1 MLTSARVPVS
11 LTVPRMARVVVPG
24 IPHHIT
30 QRGNRRENIFF
41 VRSDYRRYLRLLGDY
56 AAERGLDILAYCL
69 MPNHVHLVA
78 VPAEAGSLAAVL
90 KPVHLRYAQ
99 HVNRSQEYSGRVWQG
114 RFYSCP
120 LDAEHTAAAIRY
132 VECNP
137 VRAGLEPR
145 AANYEWSSAAAHAGL
160 RRDRLLAA
168 DIDKWV
174 SVGDWS
180 DWLAEAE
187 PEDLVG
193 RLRLH
198 TRTGRPLGVE
208 AFVQELETQSGRR
221 LQALPRG
228 RPIGRPENG

>member
-1 MLTSARVPVS
+1 
-11 LTVPRMARVVVPG
+11 MARVVVPG
-24 IPHHIT
+24 VPHHIT
-30 QRGNRRENIFF
+30 QRGNRRENVFF

-69 MPNHVHLVA
+69 MSNHVHLVA
-78 VPAEAGSLAAVL
+78 VPAEAASLAAVL

-99 HVNRSQEYSGRVWQG
+99 HVNRSQECSGRVWQG

-120 LDAEHTAAAIRY
+120 LDVRHTAAAIRY

-145 AANYEWSSAAAHAGL
+145 AVSYEWSSAAAHSGL

-168 DIDKWV
+168 DINKWV
-174 SVGDWS
+174 SVDDWS
-180 DWLAEAE
+180 DWLGEAE
-187 PEDLVG
+187 PEELVA

-198 TRTGRPLGVE
+198 TRTGRPLGVD
-208 AFVQELETQSGRR
+208 AFVRDLEAQSGRR
-221 LQALPRG
+221 LHALPRG
-228 RPIGRPENG
+228 RPGGRQENG

>member
-1 MLTSARVPVS
+1 VLSPVS
-11 LTVPRMARVVVPG
+11 WAVPRMPRVVVPG
-24 IPHHIT
+24 VPHHIT

-41 VRSDYRRYLRLLGDY
+41 VRSDYRRYLRLLGEY
-56 AAERGLDILAYCL
+56 ATRHGLDILAYCL

-78 VPAEAGSLAAVL
+78 VPAEVGSLAAVL

-99 HVNRSQEYSGRVWQG
+99 HVNRSQDWSGRVWQG

-120 LDAEHTAAAIRY
+120 LDAGHTAAAIRY

-145 AANYEWSSAAAHAGL
+145 AASYEWSSAAAHQGL
-160 RRDRLLAA
+160 RRDRLLATH
-168 DIDKWV
+168 IDRWV

-187 PEDLVG
+187 PERLVA

-198 TRTGRPLGVE
+198 TRTGRPLGVD
-208 AFVQELETQSGRR
+208 AFVRDLETQSGRR
-221 LQALPRG
+221 LHALPRG
-228 RPIGRPENG
+228 RPGHSQENG

>member
-1 MLTSARVPVS
+1 
-11 LTVPRMARVVVPG
+11 MARVVVPG
-24 IPHHIT
+24 VPHHIT
-30 QRGNRRENIFF
+30 QRGNRRANVFF

-56 AAERGLDILAYCL
+56 STEGGLDILAYCL

-78 VPAEAGSLAAVL
+78 VPSEAGSLAAVL

-99 HVNRSQEYSGRVWQG
+99 HVNRSQDCSGRVWQG

-120 LDAEHTAAAIRY
+120 LDTEHAAAAIRY

-145 AANYEWSSAAAHAGL
+145 AVNYEWSSAAPHAGL

-168 DIDKWV
+168 DIEKWV

-187 PEDLVG
+187 PEDLVCQ
-193 RLRLH
+193 LRLN
-198 TRTGRPLGVE
+198 TRTGRPLGE
-208 AFVQELETQSGRR
+208 EGFVHRLETESGRR
-221 LQALPRG
+221 LHALPRG
-228 RPIGRPENG
+228 RPVTTQENG

>member
-1 MLTSARVPVS
+1 
-11 LTVPRMARVVVPG
+11 MARVVVPG
-24 IPHHIT
+24 VPHHIT
-30 QRGNRRENIFF
+30 QRGNRRENVFF

-78 VPAEAGSLAAVL
+78 VPAEAVSLAAVL

-99 HVNRSQEYSGRVWQG
+99 HVNRSQECSGRVWQG

-120 LDAEHTAAAIRY
+120 LDAEHAAAAIRY

-137 VRAGLEPR
+137 VRAGLGPR
-145 AANYEWSSAAAHAGL
+145 AANYEWSSAGAHAGL
-160 RRDRLLAA
+160 RRDRLLATG
-168 DIDKWV
+168 IDKWV

-187 PEDLVG
+187 PKDLTAQ
-193 RLRLH
+193 LRLH
-198 TRTGRPLGVE
+198 TRTGRPLGVDS
-208 AFVQELETQSGRR
+208 FVRGLETQSGRR
-221 LQALPRG
+221 LRALPRG
-228 RPIGRPENG
+228 RPGGRRVNG

>member
-1 MLTSARVPVS
+1 
-11 LTVPRMARVVVPG
+11 MARIVIPG

-30 QRGNRRENIFF
+30 QRGNRRESVFF

-56 AAERGLDILAYCL
+56 AADGGLDIIAYCL

-99 HVNRSQEYSGRVWQG
+99 HVNRSQDCSGRVWQG

-120 LDAEHTAAAIRY
+120 LDAAHTASAIRY

-145 AANYEWSSAAAHAGL
+145 AAIYEWSSAAAHAGL
-160 RRDRLLAA
+160 RRDRVLAPE
-168 DIDKWV
+168 IHRWV
-174 SVGDWS
+174 SVDDWS
-180 DWLAEAE
+180 DWLSEVE
-187 PEDLVG
+187 PEDLVSQ
-193 RLRLH
+193 LRLN
-198 TRTGRPLGVE
+198 TRTGRPLGDE
-208 AFVQELETQSGRR
+208 GFVRMLETESGRR
-221 LQALPRG
+221 LHALPVG
-228 RPIGRPENG
+228 RPGGRLENG

>member
-1 MLTSARVPVS
+1 MLGEYSP
-11 LTVPRMARVVVPG
+11 
-24 IPHHIT
+24 
-30 QRGNRRENIFF
+30 
-41 VRSDYRRYLRLLGDY
+41 
-56 AAERGLDILAYCL
+56 ERGLEILAYCL

-78 VPAEAGSLAAVL
+78 VPSVVGSLAAVL

-99 HVNRSQEYSGRVWQG
+99 HVNRSQGCSGRVWQG

-145 AANYEWSSAAAHAGL
+145 AASYEWSSAAAHSGL

-174 SVGDWS
+174 SVDDWS
-180 DWLAEAE
+180 DWLGEAE
-187 PEDLVG
+187 PEDLAT

-198 TRTGRPLGVE
+198 TRTGRPLGVD
-208 AFVQELETQSGRR
+208 AFVRDLETQSGRR
-221 LQALPRG
+221 LHALARG
-228 RPIGRPENG
+228 RPAGRSENG